1 MSVLERLEM
10 APVARPQGLR
20 ILGMANGDP
29 RDPRTASGISSRL
42 FDCFERD
49 GYLAGALSSLPSS
62 LSDLVVRARSMA
74 PTKSAWRSRYRLSM
88 QMTQAFERAAIGRIA
103 ATHRETQYDAFF
115 QIGAYCNVSSA
126 VTRPIFT
133 YHDNDVLTMVRLDPR
148 MQGTD
153 PSSRYVRNRAAYE
166 KSVFD
171 SAARIFTFSDWSA
184 RLIAANYDIRPD
196 RIEVVGAGANIDP
209 NLLAGE
215 RDYGARHALFIG
227 VDFERKGGPDVL
239 RAFAKVRKQ
248 LPSARL
254 TIVGGLPA
262 GDIAPGVVS
271 LGLVRGPGALSEVI
285 RSASLFVMP
294 SVWEPFGIVFL
305 EAMAAGIPCIGA
317 DAFAMPE
324 IIGETGS
331 VVPPN
336 DVERLAREMHTYLAD
351 AALCAER
358 GRAARERY
366 HQHYGWERVGNR
378 IVSAMKR
385 HL

>member
-1 MSVLERLEM
+1 M
-10 APVARPQGLR
+10 APEARPQELR
-20 ILGMANGDP
+20 IFGMANGDP

-42 FDCFERD
+42 FDRFERD
-49 GYLAGALSSLPSS
+49 GYLAGAVSSLPTGF
-62 LSDLVVRARSMA
+62 SDLVVRMRSIA

-88 QMTQAFERAAIGRIA
+88 PMTRAFERAAFGRMA
-103 ATHRETQYDAFF
+103 AAHRETQYDAFF
-115 QIGAYCNVSSA
+115 QIGAYCNVSSV

-148 MQGTD
+148 MRGTD
-153 PSSRYVRNRAAYE
+153 PSSSDVRNRAAYE

-184 RLIAANYDIRPD
+184 RLIAANYDISPGRL
-196 RIEVVGAGANIDP
+196 EVVGAGSNIDH

-239 RAFAKVRKQ
+239 RAFAKVRQQ

-254 TIVGGLPA
+254 TIVGELPA
-262 GDIAPGVVS
+262 GQIAPGVVS
-271 LGLVRGPGALSEVI
+271 LGLVRGQGALSAII

-305 EAMAAGIPCIGA
+305 EAMAAAIPCIGA

-324 IIGETGS
+324 IIGDTGS

-351 AALCAER
+351 EALCAER

-366 HQHYGWERVGNR
+366 LQHYGWDRVESR
-378 IVSAMKR
+378 IVAAMKR